1 MKIKTKI
8 QLIFLTI
15 FFASMIPLYFYIFH
29 SFKGVLETSLLRSL
43 ELTNDAVMLNLRNH
57 MNSGD
62 QAKLNQAKEEVKAL
76 PLVFRFEV
84 HRSKYVNELFP
95 SGLKISDDGAVASV
109 LESKNEY
116 FAMEDYKGK
125 YSSRLIEPLI
135 ATKECMSCHTNIKEG
150 EALGAMEI
158 VRSSEKSKEAI
169 WKLKITILAA
179 MSAFTIVV
187 LALLNIFFSKHVTTP
202 LERLKDGINEFF
214 EFLSHKKETVS
225 PLDESGKNEFAEI
238 AATINQEIKKIEL
251 SVNQD
256 RAAINELLAMMGM
269 ASQGFMA
276 VEIKAK
282 ADNAQLGAAIESIN
296 AMLKQV
302 RYSISLVMSVLQ
314 AYAKADYAF
323 IPPKHDLKGN
333 LASIMTGIGALG
345 QSSGE
350 LLALVETFAKKLE
363 SGSSELSD
371 ISSDLAMSS
380 AKQSTLIEL
389 GAERLSEFS
398 LTVCSVSAKS
408 KEAVEQAKEVNS
420 IISSIRDIA
429 DQTNLLALNAAIEAA
444 RAGEHGRGFA
454 VVADEVRALAEKTQD
469 SLSSIEAVI
478 KIVAQ
483 TIYDIDGSIN
493 AQNNGMKHISESISQ
508 IDVSAKETASA
519 AKIISIRSAEMREIS
534 QNFTTLLEKT
544 TFNPDA
550 RNKICKPELIFELS
564 QRKIEHIIF
573 KETNYAKLL
582 DGGAAWRV
590 TDSSSCNLGK
600 WIGECEHTQISET
613 ESWEEMK
620 RVHNSVHDDVQKLV
634 NASKNKESPEILMEI
649 ASKIE
654 KDTLEIF
661 RLLDKTKDEICKKI

>member
-8 QLIFLTI
+8 QLIFLAI
-15 FFASMIPLYFYIFH
+15 FVASMIPLYFYIFH
-29 SFKGVLETSLLRSL
+29 SFKGVLETSLVRSL

-62 QAKLNQAKEEVKAL
+62 QEKLNVAKEEVRKL

-95 SGLKISDDGAVASV
+95 SASKISDDSAVAGV
-109 LESKNEY
+109 LNGKREY
-116 FAMEDYKGK
+116 FAMEDYQGK

-135 ATKECMSCHTNIKEG
+135 ATKECMKCHTNIKEG

-169 WKLKITILAA
+169 WKLKVTILTA
-179 MSAFTIVV
+179 MAAFTTVV
-187 LALLNIFFSKHVTTP
+187 LALLNIFFGRYVIKP
-202 LERLKDGINEFF
+202 LNSLTEGINEFF
-214 EFLSHKKETVS
+214 EFLSHKKDEAAL
-225 PLDESGKNEFAEI
+225 LDESGNNEFSKI
-238 AATINQEIKKIEL
+238 AAAINQEIKKSET
-251 SVNQD
+251 SVKQD
-256 RAAINELLAMMGM
+256 RAAINELLEMTEM

-276 VEIKAK
+276 VKIEAK
-282 ADNAQLGAAIESIN
+282 ADNAQLNAAIESIN

-302 RYSISLVMSVLQ
+302 RNSVSLVMGVLQ
-314 AYAKADYAF
+314 AYAKADYAYH
-323 IPPKHDLKGN
+323 IPKHDLKGN
-333 LASIMTGIGALG
+333 LASIMAGISALG

-350 LLALVETFAKKLE
+350 LLALMETFAKKLE
-363 SGSSELSD
+363 SGSLELSD
-371 ISSDLAMSS
+371 VSSALALGS
-380 AKQSTLIEL
+380 AKQSSLIGV
-389 GAERLSEFS
+389 GAARLDEFGS
-398 LTVCSVSAKS
+398 TVQSVSAKS
-408 KEAVEQAKEVNS
+408 KEAVEQAKEAQG
-420 IISSIRDIA
+420 IIYSIRDIA

-478 KIVAQ
+478 KVVAQ
-483 TIYDIDGSIN
+483 TIYEINESIT
-493 AQNNGMKHISESISQ
+493 AQNDSMRDISDSIVQ
-508 IDVSAKETASA
+508 IGASASETAIAAETISA
-519 AKIISIRSAEMREIS
+519 RSAQMREIS
-534 QNFTTLLEKT
+534 QDFTTLLEKT

-573 KETNYAKLL
+573 KEANYSKLL
-582 DGGAAWRV
+582 ESNAAWRV
-590 TDSSSCNLGK
+590 TDASSCNLGK
-600 WIGECEHTQISET
+600 WVGECEHTEISKT
-613 ESWEEMK
+613 KSWEEMK
-620 RVHNSVHDDVQKLV
+620 RVHSNVHIGVQELV
-634 NASKNKESPEILMEI
+634 DASKNKESPKRLMEI

-661 RLLDKTKDEICKKI
+661 SLLDKTKEEICKKS